1 MKPRPIILCSGGID
15 SLALTVMAVTR
26 NLNPML
32 LHIQYDHPAA
42 QEELKA
48 AQQIAKAFAGSCKLL
63 LQKMEITSTPMDIGV
78 GLPGPRAVRGRNL
91 MLIAAA
97 LNASQD
103 GDYDQIWIGCTKED
117 DEHYW
122 DCRESFIQA
131 LNILIKD
138 GVGVAAPLINMTRK
152 QVLMLIPEPIQ
163 YLAWS
168 CYQPYCGVPCGRCNS
183 CVQGKE

>member
-32 LHIQYDHPAA
+32 LH
-42 QEELKA
+42 
-48 AQQIAKAFAGSCKLL
+48 
-63 LQKMEITSTPMDIGV
+63 
-78 GLPGPRAVRGRNL
+78 

>member
-26 NLNPML
+26 GLNPLL
-32 LHIQYDHPAA
+32 LHIRYDHPAA
-42 QEELKA
+42 REELEAVRK
-48 AQQIAKAFAGSCKLL
+48 IASAFAGSCKLHL
-63 LQKMEITSTPMDIGV
+63 DT
-78 GLPGPRAVRGRNL
+78 
-91 MLIAAA
+91 
-97 LNASQD
+97 
-103 GDYDQIWIGCTKED
+103 
-117 DEHYW
+117 
-122 DCRESFIQA
+122 FIHA

-152 QVLMLIPEPIQ
+152 QILVIIPEPIQ

-183 CVQGKE
+183 CLQGN